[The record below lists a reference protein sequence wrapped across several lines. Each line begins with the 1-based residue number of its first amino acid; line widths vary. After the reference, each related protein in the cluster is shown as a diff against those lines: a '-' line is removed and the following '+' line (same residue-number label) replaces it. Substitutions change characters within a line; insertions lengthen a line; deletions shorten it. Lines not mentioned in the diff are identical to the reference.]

1 MTASYKISRE
11 MNTVEN
17 LTQHLLF
24 GHFVVVVDVV
34 VVVFFLFSPRVLFL
48 FVCLVGWLVGW
59 FVVAVVVLILKL
71 VTEKPGLHNCK
82 VKCQRLT
89 PTEM

>member
-1 MTASYKISRE
+1 

-24 GHFVVVVDVV
+24 GHFVVVV
-34 VVVFFLFSPRVLFL
+34 FFCFRLAFCFCL

>member
-1 MTASYKISRE
+1 

-34 VVVFFLFSPRVLFL
+34 LVVVFCFCLAFCFCL
-48 FVCLVGWLVGW
+48 FVWLFGW

-71 VTEKPGLHNCK
+71 VTEKPGLHQLQGK
-82 VKCQRLT
+82 VSAVDTNGDVDTWCHHQSKK
-89 PTEM
+89 